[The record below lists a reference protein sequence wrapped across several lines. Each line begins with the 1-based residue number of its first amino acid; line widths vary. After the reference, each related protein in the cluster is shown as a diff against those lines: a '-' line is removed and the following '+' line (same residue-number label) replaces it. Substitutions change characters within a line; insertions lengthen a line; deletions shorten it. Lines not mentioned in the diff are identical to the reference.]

1 MNYEEKIKSLNL
13 ILPAVAEPVGSYTP
27 VVMQGDIAVLSGQ
40 ISKTADGKILTGKVG
55 PGGMSIDQ
63 AKAAARVAA
72 INVLAIMKD
81 MIGFQKFGRF
91 LRVVGYVQTTPDF
104 YDISAVVN
112 GASDLFL
119 EIFGEQGI
127 HARSS
132 LGMASLPL
140 NAAVEIEVTLALKK
154 SS

>member
-1 MNYEEKIKSLNL
+1 
-13 ILPAVAEPVGSYTP
+13 
-27 VVMQGDIAVLSGQ
+27 
-40 ISKTADGKILTGKVG
+40 
-55 PGGMSIDQ
+55 
-63 AKAAARVAA
+63 
-72 INVLAIMKD
+72 MKD